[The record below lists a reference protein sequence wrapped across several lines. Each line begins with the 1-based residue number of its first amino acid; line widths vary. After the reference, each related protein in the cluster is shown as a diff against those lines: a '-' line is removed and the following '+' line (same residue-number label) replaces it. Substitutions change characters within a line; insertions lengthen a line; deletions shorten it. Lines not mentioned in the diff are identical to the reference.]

1 VLTVAQ
7 VRHLSATQCGQHSV
21 IVGTDLG
28 LRLASHKDDDCRF
41 CLISWT
47 RPSIDEVPW

>member
-21 IVGTDLG
+21 NVGTDLG
-28 LRLASHKDDDCRF
+28 LRLATRKDDGCRV
-41 CLISWT
+41 CLIT
-47 RPSIDEVPW
+47 